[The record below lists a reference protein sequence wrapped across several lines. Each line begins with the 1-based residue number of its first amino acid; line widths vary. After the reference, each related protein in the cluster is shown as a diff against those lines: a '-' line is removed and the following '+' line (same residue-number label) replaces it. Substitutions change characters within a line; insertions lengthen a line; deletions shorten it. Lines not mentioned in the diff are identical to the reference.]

1 MSFVWGTREER
12 RVGYVYEYQ
21 TSIRLVRLCYESI
34 QWRDLL
40 TFGSVQLHMQITTRQ
55 VRSEQANLL

>member
-1 MSFVWGTREER
+1 MSLLWGTREER
-12 RVGYVYEYQ
+12 RIEHVNEYQ
-21 TSIRLVRLCYESI
+21 TSIRLVRLCFESV

-40 TFGSVQLHMQITTRQ
+40 TFESMQLHMQITTRQ